1 LGGLQ
6 TLNCLDIR
14 TLATEY
20 LEDELPPENRATFEQ
35 HIESCEKCN
44 EWFEMLR
51 QAIEELC
58 ELSTD
63 ELSTLTEKVLIDQF
77 RRRKQ
82 GESESEPELETETET
97 ETRSRRKR
105 DT

>member
-1 LGGLQ
+1 M
-6 TLNCLDIR
+6 NCLDIR

-20 LEDELPPENRATFEQ
+20 LEDELPPEDRATFEQ
-35 HIESCEKCN
+35 HIESCEKCSA
-44 EWFEMLR
+44 WFEMLR

-82 GESESEPELETETET
+82 GQSESEPELET

>member
-1 LGGLQ
+1 M
-6 TLNCLDIR
+6 NCLDIR

-20 LEDELPPENRATFEQ
+20 LEDELPPEDRATFGQ
-35 HIESCEKCN
+35 HIEPCEKCN

-51 QAIEELC
+51 QAIEELG

-63 ELSTLTEKVLIDQF
+63 ELSTLTEKVLIHQF

-82 GESESEPELETETET
+82 GRSESEPEEEPETG
-97 ETRSRRKR
+97 TRSRPG
-105 DT
+105 T